1 MKNVPQVRLSL
12 TKPISWLMLHHSA
25 TFSVHIHNLRN
36 RVTNMNANNGS
47 KWGQKMDQKEWT
59 QKSNGSAEI
68 GQDALNFYN
77 LATSRLLSALEV
89 NFYRILSKIT

>member
-1 MKNVPQVRLSL
+1 MRLSL
-12 TKPISWLMLHHSA
+12 IKQTSRVMLHHSA
-25 TFSVHIHNLRN
+25 TFVVYIRNLRN

-47 KWGQKMDQKEWT
+47 KWGQKMDQQEWT
-59 QKSNGSAEI
+59 KKSNGSAEI

-89 NFYRILSKIT
+89 NF